1 MTTSLTAAVLGLL
14 LLTTLPASAED
25 DGAMIKRFCLA
36 AFDAA
41 MKQAGETPPA
51 GMGESTCDCF
61 IEQVNLGAGLD
72 AAKQTCTA
80 EAVKAFQ
87 S

>member
-14 LLTTLPASAED
+14 LVALPASAQED
-25 DGAMIKRFCLA
+25 ETMIKRFCLA

-41 MKQAGETPPA
+41 TRQAGTTPPA

-61 IEQVNLGAGLD
+61 IKQVNQGAGLD

-80 EAVKAFQ
+80 EAIKAFQ

>member
-14 LLTTLPASAED
+14 LVALPASAQD
-25 DGAMIKRFCLA
+25 DEGLIRRFCLA

-41 MKQAGETPPA
+41 TKQAGATPPA

-61 IEQVNLGAGLD
+61 IKQVNQGAGLD
-72 AAKQTCTA
+72 AAQQTCTA
-80 EAVKAFQ
+80 EAIKAFQ

>member
-14 LLTTLPASAED
+14 LLALQASAQD
-25 DGAMIKRFCLA
+25 DETMIKRFCLA

-41 MKQAGETPPA
+41 TKQAGVTPPA
-51 GMGESTCDCF
+51 GMGESTCNCF
-61 IEQVNLGAGLD
+61 IKQVNQGAGLD
-72 AAKQTCTA
+72 AAKQTCSA
-80 EAVKAFQ
+80 EAIKEFQ

>member
-14 LLTTLPASAED
+14 LVALPASAQD
-25 DGAMIKRFCLA
+25 DEALIKRFCLA

-41 MKQAGETPPA
+41 TKQAGATPPA

-61 IEQVNLGAGLD
+61 IKQVNQGAGLD
-72 AAKQTCTA
+72 AAQQTCTA
-80 EAVKAFQ
+80 EAFKAFQ

>member
-1 MTTSLTAAVLGLL
+1 MTTPLKAAVLGLL
-14 LLTTLPASAED
+14 LLALPASAQD
-25 DGAMIKRFCLA
+25 DETMIKRFCLA

-41 MKQAGETPPA
+41 MKQAGTPPPA

-61 IEQVNLGAGLD
+61 IKQVNQGAGLD

-80 EAVKAFQ
+80 EAIKAFQ

>member
-1 MTTSLTAAVLGLL
+1 MTTSLKAAVLGLL
-14 LLTTLPASAED
+14 LLALPALAQD
-25 DGAMIKRFCLA
+25 DGALIKRFCLA
-36 AFDAA
+36 AFNAA
-41 MKQAGETPPA
+41 TKQAGATPPA

-61 IEQVNLGAGLD
+61 IKQVNQGAGLD

-80 EAVKAFQ
+80 EAIKAFQ

>member
-14 LLTTLPASAED
+14 VVALPASAQED
-25 DGAMIKRFCLA
+25 ETMIKHFCLA

-41 MKQAGETPPA
+41 IKQAGKTPPD
-51 GMGESTCDCF
+51 GMGGSTCDCF
-61 IEQVNLGAGLD
+61 IQQVNQGAGLD

-80 EAVKAFQ
+80 EAVKEFK